1 MTEKFEPNHF
11 TSSGAKELDKADNL
25 NHFREKFHFPK
36 MESGE
41 KVVYLC
47 GNSLG
52 LQPKSAE
59 EAVAKEMEDWKKYGV
74 DGHFMARNP
83 WKEYHALLT
92 EPLAEIL
99 GAKPVEV
106 VAMDTLTNNLNSI
119 LISFYRPEGKRRKI
133 MIEGKAFPSDIYAVE
148 SHIRL
153 HGLNPEECLIKL
165 FPKDGEAYLRTDD
178 ILTAIKEAG
187 EELGT
192 VMFGAVNYYSGEF
205 MDLEAITKAAHAV
218 GAYAGFDLAHAIG
231 NLPLNLHEN
240 EVDFAV
246 WCSYKYLN
254 AGPGATAGLFVH
266 EKHAYSF
273 DIPRLAGWWG
283 HDTKKR
289 FLMDPDFEPMPGAEG
304 WQNSNPAILPMA
316 CKKASLDIFAEAG
329 ISNLRDKS
337 LRLTA
342 YLEQML
348 INIGD
353 ASIEIITPTD
363 PERRGAQLSIRVK
376 DADKSLYDT
385 ITNEGVI
392 CDWREPDVIRVAPV
406 PLYNSFYDVFRF
418 TEILKKVLKD

>member
-1 MTEKFEPNHF
+1 MAVKFESIHF
-11 TSSGAKELDKADNL
+11 SQSGAKELDSADVL
-25 NHFREKFHFPK
+25 NHFREKFHFPE
-36 MESGE
+36 MENGD

-74 DGHFMARNP
+74 DGHFKARNP
-83 WKEYHALLT
+83 WKEYHTFLT

-148 SHIRL
+148 SHIKL

-165 FPKDGEAYLRTDD
+165 FPKDGEAFLRTED
-178 ILTAIKEAG
+178 ILNAIEDAG
-187 EELGT
+187 EELAT

-205 MDLEAITKAAHAV
+205 MDLDAITNAAHTV

-231 NLPLNLHEN
+231 NLPLKLHKSN
-240 EVDFAV
+240 VDFAV

-266 EKHAYSF
+266 EKHATSF

-283 HDTKKR
+283 HDTSKR

-316 CKKASLDIFAEAG
+316 CKKASLDIFTEAG
-329 ISNLRDKS
+329 IENLRGKS

-348 INIGD
+348 MNIGD
-353 ASIEIITPTD
+353 ESIEIITPKD

-385 ITNEGVI
+385 ITKDGVI

-406 PLYNSFYDVFRF
+406 PLYNSFHDVYRF
-418 TEILKKVLKD
+418 TEILKKALKD